1 MNKREAQI
9 ICQKVISV
17 LQQEQE
23 GRGITNYMIAKKSG
37 ISEST
42 LSYIKNTN
50 QNPQLLTIVMMSAAI
65 GIPLSKVF
73 KLAEEDIDKQK
84 PLG

>member
-84 PLG
+84 LLG